1 MKVLLGGAFGHLGTD
16 VLKALV
22 DAGHEVIAADVV
34 TRELDFGGFTPLKI
48 DLTDREAMKGCCDG
62 VDVVVTTVGLTKA
75 SETLT
80 PEMVDFGANK
90 NLLDEAIAAG
100 VKNFA
105 YVSVLKASKGAHI
118 PMLGAKA
125 KMEEYLKASGM
136 TYAIFRPTGYFYDT
150 AHIFQPKV
158 EEGKVSLLKTKEPVR
173 CNVIDTTDFAD
184 AIVKHMCDE
193 NKEYDVGGKET
204 YTYEEIANMFFEA
217 AGKEP
222 KITYAPSFLF
232 DLIIAMAPKWRKGV
246 IQFGKW
252 TMTED
257 MVAEGELGSYGEH
270 SFKEYIKEIYEKGL
284 KF

>member
-1 MKVLLGGAFGHLGTD
+1 MKVLLAGAFGHLGSD

-48 DLTDREAMKGCCDG
+48 DMTDKEALKGTCAG

-75 SETLT
+75 SEKLT
-80 PEMVDFGANK
+80 PEDIDYGANK
-90 NLLDEAIAAG
+90 NLLEEAIASG

-105 YVSVLKASKGAHI
+105 YVSVLKEEKGAYI

-125 KMEEYLKASGM
+125 KLVKALRESGI
-136 TYAIFRPTGYFYDT
+136 TYTVFRPTGYFYDT

-158 EEGKVSLLKTKEPVR
+158 EKGKVTLLKTKEPIR
-173 CNVIDTTDFAD
+173 CNVIDTRDFAD
-184 AIVKHMCDE
+184 FIVKHMADE
-193 NKEYDVGGKET
+193 NKEYNVGGKEI
-204 YTYEEIANMFFEA
+204 YTYEEIARMFFEA

-222 KITYAPSFLF
+222 KISFTPPFMF
-232 DLIIAMAPKWRKGV
+232 DLIIKMAPEWKRGV
-246 IQFGKW
+246 IMFGKW

-257 MVAEGELGSYGEH
+257 MVADVQYGEH
-270 SFKEYIKEIYEKGL
+270 SFKEYIKEIYAKGL

>member
-1 MKVLLGGAFGHLGTD
+1 MKVLLAGAFGHLGSD

-48 DLTDREAMKGCCDG
+48 DMTSKEALKGTCDG

-75 SETLT
+75 SEKLT
-80 PEMVDFGANK
+80 PEDVDYGANK
-90 NLLDEAIAAG
+90 NLLDEAISAG
-100 VKNFA
+100 VKHYA
-105 YVSVLKASKGAHI
+105 YVSVLKAEKGAHV

-125 KMEEYLKASGM
+125 KMEKYLKASGM

-158 EEGKVSLLKTKEPVR
+158 EAGKVTLLKTKTPVR
-173 CNVIDTTDFAD
+173 CNVIDTRDFAD
-184 AIVKHMCDE
+184 FIVKHMADD

-204 YTYEEIANMFFEA
+204 YTYKEIAEMFFEA
-217 AGKEP
+217 AGKKP
-222 KITYAPSFLF
+222 KISYSPVFLF
-232 DLIIAMAPKWRKGV
+232 DMIIKKSPEWKKGV
-246 IQFGKW
+246 MMFGKW

-257 MVAEGELGSYGEH
+257 MVADIHYGDR
-270 SFKEYIKEIYEKGL
+270 SFKAYIKEIYEKGL

>member
-1 MKVLLGGAFGHLGTD
+1 MKVLLAGAFGHLGSD
-16 VLKALV
+16 VLRALV

-34 TRELDFGGFTPLKI
+34 TRELDFCGFTPLKV
-48 DLTDREAMKGCCDG
+48 DMSKRENLKGVCDG

-80 PEMVDFGANK
+80 PEDIDYGANK
-90 NLLDEAIAAG
+90 NLLDEAIEAG
-100 VKNFA
+100 VKNYA
-105 YVSVLKASKGAHI
+105 YVSVLKAEKGAHI

-125 KMEEYLKASGM
+125 KLEKYLKASGM
-136 TYAIFRPTGYFYDT
+136 TYTIFRPTGYFYDT

-158 EEGKVSLLKTKEPVR
+158 EAGKVTLLKTKEPIR
-173 CNVIDTTDFAD
+173 CNVIDTRDFAD
-184 AIVKHMCDE
+184 FIVKHMADE
-193 NKEYDVGGKET
+193 NQEYNVGGKET
-204 YTYEEIANMFFEA
+204 YTYKEIAEMFFAA

-222 KITYAPSFLF
+222 KISFTPPFMF
-232 DLIIAMAPKWRKGV
+232 DLIIKMAPEWKRGV
-246 IQFGKW
+246 IMFGKW

-257 MVAEGELGSYGEH
+257 MVAEVQYGDR